1 MLGDQDIKRIP
12 ALEFFVWD
20 PKKRRK
26 MTPEDL
32 NLNFIAKLWFENL
45 CHMEVRASVAGSNWQ
60 TWLINNMLMCQICL
74 GNIFAWSLDWEI
86 PSFLV
91 FSNWERNAL
100 IYSMKN
106 FNSF

>member
-1 MLGDQDIKRIP
+1 
-12 ALEFFVWD
+12 
-20 PKKRRK
+20 

-74 GNIFAWSLDWEI
+74 GNNTC
-86 PSFLV
+86 LV
-91 FSNWERNAL
+91 FRLGDSIFSGIFQLGEECSYL
-100 IYSMKN
+100 
-106 FNSF
+106 